1 MARSV
6 ITTGRWHPQPKQ
18 AVAQARARVADE
30 VLFGGAAFGGKTYWL
45 VQHCFDEMI
54 AYPGNRGVIFR
65 RVFPSLARTIVPK
78 VRAFVGSYGD
88 YMLARHEVRF
98 YNGSVLELGALQYD
112 QDVDAFQGA
121 EYGVVGFEE
130 LTEFTEAQYLA
141 LVQRLRAPV
150 DGVRPHAVATT
161 NPGGVG
167 HRWVKRRFVRP
178 EPVDLEPGAPM
189 PESMQ
194 IWRPRATEENSAPG
208 QPPLSR
214 CFVPAVMD
222 DNAIGLA
229 RDPMYRVRLR
239 AHTSRARRHALEFG
253 DWDVIDAVEG
263 ALWEQSWL
271 DAGRVDEAPDSRLRV
286 IAVDPS
292 DARTGGDAYGVCVA
306 SLGTDNRFYVERSA
320 GWHKPVAQ
328 LVDDTVA
335 LMGEVG
341 ADRLVVERNHGGAWM
356 VETFRSRR
364 PNVKVNTVWA
374 SDNKRT
380 RAEPVSV
387 LFEPAVDSE
396 DALPRA
402 SLVGYHPELEDQLT
416 TWVPGAPSPDELDAL
431 VWAISELVNHGP
443 RRGGRVKVY
452 PRAALL
458 GS

>member
-1 MARSV
+1 M
-6 ITTGRWHPQPKQ
+6 
-18 AVAQARARVADE
+18 
-30 VLFGGAAFGGKTYWL
+30 
-45 VQHCFDEMI
+45 DEMI

-65 RVFPSLARTIVPK
+65 RVFPSLSRTIVPK
-78 VRAFVGSYGD
+78 VRQFVSNYGE

-98 YNGSVLELGALQYD
+98 YNGSVLELGALQYEH
-112 QDVDAFQGA
+112 DVEAYQGA
-121 EYGVVGFEE
+121 EYGVIAFEE
-130 LTEFTEAQYLA
+130 LTEFTETQYLA

-150 DGVRPHAVATT
+150 DRVRPHAVATT

-178 EPVDLEPGAPM
+178 EEVDLEPGITVPG
-189 PESMQ
+189 PTE
-194 IWRPRATEENSAPG
+194 IWRPRATTENSTAD

-239 AHTSRARRHALEFG
+239 AHTSRARRHALEMG
-253 DWDVIDAVEG
+253 DWDIIDAVEG

-271 DAGRVDEAPDSRLRV
+271 DASRVDEAPDSHLRV

-292 DARTGGDAYGVCVA
+292 DAKAGGDAYGVSVA
-306 SLGTDNRFYVERSA
+306 SLGLDGRFYVERSE
-320 GWHKPVAQ
+320 GWHKPIGN

-341 ADRLVVERNHGGAWM
+341 ADRLVVEKNHGGAWM
-356 VETFRSRR
+356 VETFRQRH

-387 LFEPAVDSE
+387 LFEPVGDGKESNGDFPVA
-396 DALPRA
+396 RA
-402 SLVGYHPELEDQLT
+402 RLVGYHPTLEEQMT
-416 TWVPGAPSPDELDAL
+416 TWTPGMPSPDEMDAM
-431 VWAISELVNHGP
+431 VWAVSELMVNGP
-443 RRGGRVKVY
+443 RRRARIKVY
-452 PRAALL
+452 PRVAVP
-458 GS
+458 G